1 MTLLLVGAD
10 RLGSITDSLKEQG
23 VKEIIHWSGRERK
36 QEGKLIPQRV
46 KEIVV
51 FCDFVNH
58 NLAKQ
63 IKQQAKKK
71 NIPITY
77 TKRSLS
83 CLDTSC
89 LQCRLICPLNKRQEE
104 VG

>member
-1 MTLLLVGAD
+1 MAILLVGAD
-10 RLGSITDSLKEQG
+10 RLGSITDILREQG
-23 VKEIIHWSGRERK
+23 VAEVIHWTGRDKK
-36 QEGKLIPQRV
+36 QESRLIPQRV
-46 KEIVV
+46 REIVV

-71 NIPITY
+71 NIPVVY

-83 CLDTSC
+83 CFDTSC
-89 LQCRLICPLNKRQEE
+89 LQCSLNCPLNKNKEKY
-104 VG
+104 